1 MEKKEYDDRFIEEV
15 EKITSK
21 LRELNFSD
29 EHIVRV
35 LELYFRSKPIGV
47 Y

>member
-1 MEKKEYDDRFIEEV
+1 MEKKEFDDRFIEEV

-21 LRELNFSD
+21 LRELNFLD
-29 EHIVRV
+29 EYIIRV
-35 LELYFRSKPIGV
+35 LELYFYKKPIGK

>member
-1 MEKKEYDDRFIEEV
+1 MEKKEFDDRFIEEV

-29 EHIVRV
+29 EYIVRV
-35 LELYFRSKPIGV
+35 LELYFCKKPVGI

>member
-1 MEKKEYDDRFIEEV
+1 MEKKEFDDRFIEEV

-29 EHIVRV
+29 EYIIRV
-35 LELYFRSKPIGV
+35 LELYFSVKPIGK

>member
-1 MEKKEYDDRFIEEV
+1 MEKKQHDDRFIEEV

-35 LELYFRSKPIGV
+35 LELYFCKKPIGK

>member
-1 MEKKEYDDRFIEEV
+1 MEKKEFDDRFIEEV

-29 EHIVRV
+29 EYIIRV
-35 LELYFRSKPIGV
+35 LELYFYKKPIGK